1 MACPSSVED
10 LTCGESVVHVA
21 VRDRCRGS
29 FEVIFG
35 WLIRFNTS
43 KILQWKDR
51 EGNSALHIA
60 AITNHSQVVSLLVKQ
75 IRVNDRNCEGLTAL
89 DLAIKFPGNESER
102 IKKILKRKGALP
114 AGSLAKD
121 LSVAEFLRFP
131 RKVLM
136 ETLAGFDIYMD
147 LGLSGDMRNALLVVA
162 VLIATATYQS
172 MLQPPGGY
180 MQIDSTDGS
189 INRTVFKLAMP
200 EKYSYPFMWL
210 NTLAFA
216 SSVRMISFLKWL
228 VQHHSA
234 CITCVSDFELFMDII
249 CCISKLD

>member
-1 MACPSSVED
+1 MEKMMAEAAQAGDIDSLYELLENEPKLLDIINLKPFYDTPSHIAASAGHTLFVLETLLLKPSFGEKLNTNGLSPLHSALRNQRFETAKQVVKHHPELIWVKGRGGITPLHYVAVIGEVDLLAEFLMACPSSVED

-102 IKKILKRKGALP
+102 IKKILK
-114 AGSLAKD
+114 
-121 LSVAEFLRFP
+121 
-131 RKVLM
+131 
-136 ETLAGFDIYMD
+136 
-147 LGLSGDMRNALLVVA
+147 
-162 VLIATATYQS
+162 
-172 MLQPPGGY
+172 
-180 MQIDSTDGS
+180 
-189 INRTVFKLAMP
+189 
-200 EKYSYPFMWL
+200 
-210 NTLAFA
+210 
-216 SSVRMISFLKWL
+216 
-228 VQHHSA
+228 
-234 CITCVSDFELFMDII
+234 
-249 CCISKLD
+249 